1 MTKTDRPEEGGPKRP
16 EAEVGSSSSDEGSPS
31 LITKLKERK
40 VAPWG
45 LAYLAVAAVVI
56 EVSDVLGANFGWPPA
71 FVRGLIGAVGVGFF
85 VALVLAWFHGR
96 SGRQRISGLEILSLS
111 AVLGA
116 GVVVVTV
123 LSVGGNGPA
132 PPGSRAD
139 RDASEG
145 QLIAVLPF
153 TSPDSGEEDALF
165 TEGVHD
171 QIIVQL
177 SKIADLR
184 VLSPAAVLPYAEA
197 RAPSQDIASDLG
209 ARYTIE
215 GGVQRDDDRI
225 RVNVSLV
232 EAASGENR
240 WAESYDAE
248 YGAREL
254 FEIQS
259 DVAMSVADALR
270 ATLTEEERSAI
281 TEVPTD
287 DIEALESYTTGV
299 ALRNRAVT
307 AATLERA
314 VLHFRDAVAAD
325 PDFLH
330 AWTDLAETLLYIH
343 HDIDDSPARVEE
355 ALGAL
360 ARAEALDPDHP
371 RLRMVRGLY
380 HYRAESDFGRA
391 LGEFV
396 IAQLGLP
403 NDPQLLQ
410 SVGLVQRRV
419 RLTEAAAESFE
430 SALELDPRNV
440 NLNVDLALTLLLLRR
455 FEDSAEAWERALEL
469 EPQNDWAIAGLTL
482 ARLPVD
488 PDGARRLLRTHVPNS
503 DYASD
508 WAWGLAA
515 AALGEY
521 ELWRARVDRLTEREL
536 VHQAAF
542 HPRSLVRAWTEDA
555 LGNQAAARAAYE
567 SAADDLS
574 ARLQETPDDG
584 RVMAALGLALAG
596 LGRAEEAVRLGR
608 RALEVPPFD
617 RDRYLAPIIR
627 EELAKIYA
635 MTGEADLAL
644 NEIEALLSEPGYL
657 TRARLRGDWIWRDIR
672 DHPRF
677 ERLSTGR

>member
-1 MTKTDRPEEGGPKRP
+1 MTQSERPEESGSERHAS
-16 EAEVGSSSSDEGSPS
+16 EAASYSDEGSPS

-45 LAYLAVAAVVI
+45 VAYLAVAAVVI

-85 VALVLAWFHGR
+85 VTLVLAWFHGR
-96 SGRQRISGLEILSLS
+96 SGHQQITGREILSLS
-111 AVLGA
+111 SVLVA
-116 GVVVVTV
+116 GGLVVTM
-123 LSVGGNGPA
+123 LSVEGTGSA
-132 PPGSRAD
+132 SPGSLAD
-139 RDASEG
+139 RAGAEG
-145 QLIAVLPF
+145 FSIAVLPF

-184 VLSPAAVLPYAEA
+184 VLSRAAVRPYAEA
-197 RAPSQDIASDLG
+197 AVSSQEIASGLG
-209 ARYTIE
+209 ARFTIE
-215 GGVQRDDDRI
+215 GGVRRDGDRI
-225 RVNVSLV
+225 RISVSLV
-232 EAASGENR
+232 EAATGENW

-248 YGAREL
+248 YGASEL

-259 DVAMSVADALR
+259 DVAVSVADALR
-270 ATLTEEERSAI
+270 ATLTVEERSAI
-281 TEVPTD
+281 TEIPTD
-287 DIEALESYTTGV
+287 DIDALESYTTGV
-299 ALRNRAVT
+299 ALRNRA
-307 AATLERA
+307 ATSATMERA
-314 VLHFRDAVAAD
+314 VLHFRDALAAD

-330 AWTDLAETLLYIH
+330 AWTGLAETLLYIH
-343 HDIDDSPARVEE
+343 HNIDDSPTRLEE
-355 ALGAL
+355 ALVAL

-371 RLRMVRGLY
+371 RLHMVRGLY
-380 HYRAESDFGRA
+380 HYRAESDFRSA

-396 IAQLGLP
+396 IAQRGLP
-403 NDPQLLQ
+403 NDPELLQ
-410 SVGLVQRRV
+410 SVGLVQRRM
-419 RLTEAAAESFE
+419 RLTEAAAESFR

-440 NLNVDLALTLLLLRR
+440 NLHVDLAVTLLLLRR
-455 FEDSAEAWERALEL
+455 FEDAAVAYERALEL
-469 EPQNDWAIAGLTL
+469 EPLNDWAIAGLAL

-488 PDGARRLLRTHVPNS
+488 PDGARRLLRTHMPNS

-521 ELWRARVDRLTEREL
+521 ELWRARVDRLTGREL

-542 HPRSLVRAWTEDA
+542 HPRSLVRAWSEDA
-555 LGNQAAARAAYE
+555 LGNKAAARASYD
-567 SAADDLS
+567 SAADHLS
-574 ARLQETPDDG
+574 TRLQQTPDDG

-596 LGRAEEAVRLGR
+596 LDRADEAVRLGR

-617 RDRYLAPIIR
+617 RDLYLAPIVR
-627 EELAKIYA
+627 EDLAKIYA
-635 MTGEADLAL
+635 MSGEAELAL
-644 NEIEALLSEPGYL
+644 DEIEALLAEPGYL

-672 DHPRF
+672 DHSRF
-677 ERLSTGR
+677 ERLSRGH